1 MLLRYLK
8 SYICNSVAER
18 HSVDAIKSGD
28 FEVPEFKKLA
38 HGITERTP
46 NPFANN
52 GSAPVERNPFDNAEV
67 ASESEGF
74 ATLEDDDCPF

>member
-1 MLLRYLK
+1 MKTY
-8 SYICNSVAER
+8 VAEK

-38 HGITERTP
+38 HGVAERTP

-52 GSAPVERNPFDNAEV
+52 GSAPVERNPFDNAGE